1 MWSLLLASGYLKV
14 KKFQS
19 YMSDYGEWKQE
30 YELQLT
36 NFEVKTMFR
45 NMVKKWFASAA
56 SHYNDF
62 IKALLLGD
70 IRAMNSYMNKVAL
83 TTFSYFDTGSH
94 PSGDEPE
101 RFYHG
106 FVLGLMVE
114 LADRYILTSNR
125 ESGFGRYDVMLEP
138 RNHKDDGII
147 LEFKVQDSDEEKEL
161 ADTVKAALK
170 QIQEKKYEATLTA
183 KGILVDRIRKYGVA
197 FKGKKVLIGEK

>member
-1 MWSLLLASGYLKV
+1 
-14 KKFQS
+14 
-19 YMSDYGEWKQE
+19 MSDYGEWKQE

-45 NMVKKWFASAA
+45 NIVKKWFASAA

-161 ADTVKAALK
+161 ADTVEAALK

-183 KGILVDRIRKYGVA
+183 KGIPVDRIRKYGVA